1 MRGDLVRVLA
11 ASAACLAVLCTT
23 RIATAAEPCKL
34 VTTAQVSAALS
45 ANVGPGTPIG
55 TTGCE
60 WATSG
65 ATKVRATITVWDA
78 ANWALSKSPVPN
90 VTKTPAPGIGD
101 DAFYTVVQTASS
113 LSVKKGKSY
122 IVVHAYGV
130 GDLAKQQSVEM
141 TLATEA
147 LSNL

>member
-1 MRGDLVRVLA
+1 MKTHVLA
-11 ASAACLAVLCTT
+11 AVAAAVLS
-23 RIATAAEPCKL
+23 IAGSVIEARAAEPCNL
-34 VTTAQVSAALS
+34 VTTAQVSAALG
-45 ANVGPGTPIG
+45 ANVGPGEPIG
-55 TTGCE
+55 TTGCQ

-78 ANWALSKSPVPN
+78 ASWALSKSPVPN
-90 VTKTPAPGIGD
+90 ITKTPLPGIGD

-130 GDLAKQQSVEM
+130 GDLAKQQSVEK
-141 TLATEA
+141 TIAIDA
-147 LSNL
+147 LPNL